1 MTGEVRGELEQLP
14 RFRLYDTMPE
24 QDKGANCLTKNL
36 LEMESLPQIR
46 NLLEMS
52 EISSAAK
59 VSGGVKDEV
68 NDEGTKA
75 HCGGHGRAIP
85 AGAEEKEDRHPE
97 RVCGT
102 DRVRAELRGDGV
114 AQSRSGDNGESEVA
128 GARRF
133 G

>member
-1 MTGEVRGELEQLP
+1 MAGTVMLLAVKVNP
-14 RFRLYDTMPE
+14 S
-24 QDKGANCLTKNL
+24 NCLTKNL

-52 EISSAAK
+52 EISSAARE
-59 VSGGVKDEV
+59 SGGVKNEV
-68 NDEGTKA
+68 NDERKKA
-75 HCGGHGRAIP
+75 GRRSHRWALS
-85 AGAEEKEDRHPE
+85 ARAQEREDRHPE

-114 AQSRSGDNGESEVA
+114 AQSRSGGNGESEVA

>member
-1 MTGEVRGELEQLP
+1 MPKFYDDIDALFKLP
-14 RFRLYDTMPE
+14 
-24 QDKGANCLTKNL
+24 NCLTKNL

-75 HCGGHGRAIP
+75 HRGGHGRAIP

-114 AQSRSGDNGESEVA
+114 AQSGSGGNGESEVA